1 MMTEGELN
9 PMGKDM
15 PLSRLVS
22 FGVPAELVT
31 RILEAGK

>member
-1 MMTEGELN
+1 
-9 PMGKDM
+9 M